1 MLTPHAALIYAMV
14 IVSGSDRT
22 MTDEEL
28 ALIGDEVTHLP
39 VFSDYNKDQLIADA
53 RACGTLVRQD
63 NGFRKALDAIAA
75 ALPAHLRE
83 TCYLLACDVA
93 GSSAPVGPEEARVL
107 QLLRQA
113 LKLDR
118 LTTVALERATRARWM
133 ALHP

>member
-14 IVSGSDRT
+14 IVSASDRT
-22 MTDEEL
+22 MSDDEL

-39 VFSDYNKDQLIADA
+39 VFHSYDKQQLIADA

-63 NGFRKALDAIAA
+63 DGFRRALDAIAA
-75 ALPAHLRE
+75 ALPSHLRE

-107 QLLRQA
+107 QLLRQV

-118 LTTVALERATRARWM
+118 LTTVAIERATRARWM
-133 ALHP
+133 QL

>member
-14 IVSGSDRT
+14 IVSGSDRA
-22 MTDEEL
+22 MSDKEL

-39 VFSDYNKDQLIADA
+39 VFRDYDKNQLVADA
-53 RACGTLVRQD
+53 RACGTLVRQEG
-63 NGFRKALDAIAA
+63 GFRRALEAIAA
-75 ALPAHLRE
+75 ALPNHLRE

-107 QLLRQA
+107 QLLRQT

-118 LTTVALERATRARWM
+118 LTTVAIERATRARWM
-133 ALHP
+133 AL

>member
-14 IVSGSDRT
+14 IVSASDRT
-22 MTDEEL
+22 MSDDEL

-39 VFSDYNKDQLIADA
+39 VFRDYDQNQLIADA

-63 NGFRKALDAIAA
+63 DGFRKALDAIAA
-75 ALPAHLRE
+75 ALPSHLRE

-107 QLLRQA
+107 QLLRQT

-118 LTTVALERATRARWM
+118 LTTVAIERAARARWM
-133 ALHP
+133 AL

>member
-14 IVSGSDRT
+14 IVSASDRA
-22 MTDEEL
+22 MSDDEL

-39 VFSDYNKDQLIADA
+39 VFRDYDKNQLIADA

-75 ALPAHLRE
+75 ALPSHLRE

-107 QLLRQA
+107 QLLRQT

-118 LTTVALERATRARWM
+118 LTTVAIERATRARWM
-133 ALHP
+133 QLD

>member
-14 IVSGSDRT
+14 IVSGSDRA
-22 MTDEEL
+22 MSDDEL

-39 VFSDYNKDQLIADA
+39 VFREYDKNQLIADA

-63 NGFRKALDAIAA
+63 DGFRRALDAIGA

-107 QLLRQA
+107 QLLRQT

-118 LTTVALERATRARWM
+118 LVTVAIERAARARWM
-133 ALHP
+133 PL